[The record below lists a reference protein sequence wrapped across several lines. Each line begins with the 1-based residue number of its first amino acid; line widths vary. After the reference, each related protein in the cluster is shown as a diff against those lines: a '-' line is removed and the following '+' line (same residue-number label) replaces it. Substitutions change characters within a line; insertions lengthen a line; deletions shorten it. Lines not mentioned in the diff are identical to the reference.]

1 MPAGGDPARVSGRG
15 RRAAR
20 GSQAL
25 LLAGLAVVVLV
36 FYWVEASL
44 RKTPWL
50 FTDELEWSQLSR
62 AIAATGHA
70 ARRGQPHS
78 FESLYSYLI
87 APAWWIHS
95 TATAYAAIK
104 AENTVVMCL
113 TALPAYLLARLLL
126 SRRASLV
133 VAVASIAI
141 PAMSYATSI
150 VPEPLAYL
158 WFACAA
164 LLRRPRCWPRRA
176 SRAPS
181 RRSCSRC
188 AGPLGPL
195 GVRRAAGRAR
205 AGSGDRLDDRAWRLA
220 LLARSASACIALEL
234 AVLALFGYAL
244 QPARRRAR
252 PALAVPRSTSTATPC
267 TGRARGGRARDR
279 ARRRAGDRRARLA
292 LAARAV
298 RRPRLP
304 GVRRLP
310 AREHRRPLGLHGGQG
325 DVTCSRTCDR
335 RSRSA
340 TSSTSRRCSCR
351 DGARPRSPARLDWR
365 LVAAATA
372 LVLVIVWSPAFEVGA
387 PYFEAPGLAI
397 LDARQP
403 RASAGTCTD
412 FHWLLLAATAV
423 FLVLARASPPPRRP
437 GARRPA
443 RVRLAPDR
451 PDLRDDRQ
459 HRRGEQLR
467 EDAAA
472 APRTGS
478 TSPRT
483 ARRSPSSGRRS
494 RTTRTRSG

>member
-1 MPAGGDPARVSGRG
+1 MPAGGDPPGVSGRD

-36 FYWVEASL
+36 FYWIEASL

-164 LLRRPRCWPRRA
+164 LFAVRLLA
-176 SRAPS
+176 APS
-181 RRSCSRC
+181 LARAVPAVVLAL
-188 AGPLGPL
+188 AGVGGALR
-195 GVRRAAGRAR
+195 VRRAAGRAR
-205 AGSGDRLDDRAWRLA
+205 AGGGDRLADRARRLA
-220 LLARSASACIALEL
+220 LLAAALR
-234 AVLALFGYAL
+234 
-244 QPARRRAR
+244 PAR
-252 PALAVPRSTSTATPC
+252 
-267 TGRARGGRARDR
+267 
-279 ARRRAGDRRARLA
+279 
-292 LAARAV
+292 ARAA
-298 RRPRLP
+298 P
-304 GVRRLP
+304 
-310 AREHRRPLGLHGGQG
+310 
-325 DVTCSRTCDR
+325 CSR
-335 RSRSA
+335 SSA
-340 TSSTSRRCSCR
+340 TSSTCSSSSTSSPGSSTSTSTGTRCTRAASRR
-351 DGARPRSPARLDWR
+351 ARSRS
-365 LVAAATA
+365 
-372 LVLVIVWSPAFEVGA
+372 
-387 PYFEAPGLAI
+387 
-397 LDARQP
+397 
-403 RASAGTCTD
+403 
-412 FHWLLLAATAV
+412 
-423 FLVLARASPPPRRP
+423 
-437 GARRPA
+437 
-443 RVRLAPDR
+443 
-451 PDLRDDRQ
+451 
-459 HRRGEQLR
+459 
-467 EDAAA
+467 
-472 APRTGS
+472 GS
-478 TSPRT
+478 G
-483 ARRSPSSGRRS
+483 SGR
-494 RTTRTRSG
+494 